1 VWGLRETARAVSV
14 AGKAGNGRENLIT
27 IFILIIFYLV
37 SNENGKV
44 KNRRSVKFGIK
55 TDKSEQKCLD
65 INQQMII

>member
-37 SNENGKV
+37 
-44 KNRRSVKFGIK
+44 K
-55 TDKSEQKCLD
+55 TEKLEIDCR
-65 INQQMII
+65 

>member
-44 KNRRSVKFGIK
+44 KNRRSVKFGLLK
-55 TDKSEQKCLD
+55 W
-65 INQQMII
+65 INLNKNILISISK

>member
-44 KNRRSVKFGIK
+44 KNRRSVNFGLLK
-55 TDKSEQKCLD
+55 R
-65 INQQMII
+65 INLNKNILISISK

>member
-44 KNRRSVKFGIK
+44 KN
-55 TDKSEQKCLD
+55 
-65 INQQMII
+65 